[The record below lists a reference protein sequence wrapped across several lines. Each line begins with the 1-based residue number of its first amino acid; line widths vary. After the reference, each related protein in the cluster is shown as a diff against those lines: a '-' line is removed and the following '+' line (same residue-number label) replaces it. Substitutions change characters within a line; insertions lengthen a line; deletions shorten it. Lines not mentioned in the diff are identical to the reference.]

1 MSRPCPFLPSFTFS
15 LSRLLSPSSPFSST
29 RRACLLRPI
38 SNLFTTTS
46 IKAKDLDP
54 AAVKK
59 GMNLQNEPSSTV
71 SQTSFTTLALVG
83 CRVAQSQSL
92 YLEFFPV
99 DGKMG
104 PGAAERPLASI
115 FPPQDF
121 ASVCKCNVQSYL
133 LSMLSVNNAK
143 HFHLTIEET

>member
-1 MSRPCPFLPSFTFS
+1 
-15 LSRLLSPSSPFSST
+15 
-29 RRACLLRPI
+29 
-38 SNLFTTTS
+38 
-46 IKAKDLDP
+46 
-54 AAVKK
+54 
-59 GMNLQNEPSSTV
+59 MNLQNEPASTI

-83 CRVAQSQSL
+83 CRVAQFQPF

-115 FPPQDF
+115 FPPQNF

-133 LSMLSVNNAK
+133 LSMLSVNMRNISISPLRRLDLKLCLLPRHLRTRVVPVKRTARPPRLSLATYHVK
-143 HFHLTIEET
+143 LIYIFIRSSLRSSNSSHAFFHC